1 MSNTNSK
8 EIVKI
13 AVEAMKDKKA
23 SDVKILDISKISV
36 IADYFI
42 IADGNN
48 GNQIQA
54 IVDNIQE
61 KLHEAGV
68 KEPRVEGYN
77 TATWVLLDYNDVI
90 IHIFNKEDRLFYDL
104 DRIWRD
110 GIFLIGK
117 NKYTKTYMFT
127 VMKYNRILITQKPS
141 VFCIISRI

>member
-1 MSNTNSK
+1 MRKETIDMSNTNSK

-13 AVEAMKDKKA
+13 AVEAIKDKKA

-77 TATWVLLDYNDVI
+77 TATWILLDYNDVI

-110 GIFLIGK
+110 GKEINIEEL
-117 NKYTKTYMFT
+117 
-127 VMKYNRILITQKPS
+127 
-141 VFCIISRI
+141 

>member
-68 KEPRVEGYN
+68 KEPRAEGYN

-110 GIFLIGK
+110 GKEINIEEL
-117 NKYTKTYMFT
+117 
-127 VMKYNRILITQKPS
+127 
-141 VFCIISRI
+141 